1 MNSWQANNDF
11 DYVNGGGDGAFPS
24 PFASTVSKGNG
35 AGLQENRMKKFVKT
49 VKHYWPLYLMFA
61 PGFVYL
67 FINCYIPMFGIQIA
81 FRKYNARDG
90 IYGSPFCGLDN
101 FKFLFQTNDAW
112 IMTRNTLLYN
122 LAFIILG
129 NVLAI
134 AIAIMLNEI
143 TGSRKKQVYQTIILI
158 PYLISMIIV
167 SYLAFAFL
175 SSSNGFFNNT
185 ILKGLGLA
193 PVDWYNTPKYWPFIL
208 VFINLWKSLGYSMI
222 LYYATICG
230 IDYTLYE
237 AAEIDGASRWQKI
250 THVTLPSLKST
261 IIILI
266 LMSLSGIFRS
276 DFGLFYQV
284 TQNSGP
290 LIKVTQ
296 TIDTYV
302 YRGLMQTNN
311 IGMSSAAGVYQ
322 SVVGFILVMTAN
334 GIVRKV
340 DKDSA
345 LF

>member
-1 MNSWQANNDF
+1 
-11 DYVNGGGDGAFPS
+11 
-24 PFASTVSKGNG
+24 
-35 AGLQENRMKKFVKT
+35 MKKLVKT
-49 VKHYWPLYLMFA
+49 VRHYWPLYLMFV

-143 TGSRKKQVYQTIILI
+143 TGSKKKQVYQTIILI

-185 ILKGLGLA
+185 ILKGLGMD

-250 THVTLPSLKST
+250 THVTLPSLRST

>member
-1 MNSWQANNDF
+1 
-11 DYVNGGGDGAFPS
+11 
-24 PFASTVSKGNG
+24 
-35 AGLQENRMKKFVKT
+35 MKKFVKT
-49 VKHYWPLYLMFA
+49 VKHYWPMYLMFV

-81 FRKYNARDG
+81 FRRYNARDG

-122 LAFIILG
+122 LVFIILG

-143 TGSRKKQVYQTIILI
+143 TGKKKKQFYQTIILI

-175 SSSNGFFNNT
+175 SSSNGFFNNS
-185 ILKGLGLA
+185 ILKGLGLPA
-193 PVDWYNTPKYWPFIL
+193 VDWYNTPKYWPFIL

-261 IIILI
+261 SIILV

-311 IGMSSAAGVYQ
+311 LGMSSAAGVYQ

>member
-1 MNSWQANNDF
+1 MQ
-11 DYVNGGGDGAFPS
+11 
-24 PFASTVSKGNG
+24 K
-35 AGLQENRMKKFVKT
+35 ENRMKKLVKT
-49 VKHYWPLYLMFA
+49 VKHYWPLYLMFV

-81 FRKYNARDG
+81 FRRYNARDG

-122 LAFIILG
+122 LVFIILG

-143 TGSRKKQVYQTIILI
+143 TGKKKKQVYQTIILI

-175 SSSNGFFNNT
+175 SSSNGFFNNS
-185 ILKGLGLA
+185 ILKGLGLPA
-193 PVDWYNTPKYWPFIL
+193 VDWYNTPKYWPFIL

-261 IIILI
+261 IIILV

-276 DFGLFYQV
+276 HRTLAC
-284 TQNSGP
+284 SIRSHRIP
-290 LIKVTQ
+290 
-296 TIDTYV
+296 
-302 YRGLMQTNN
+302 
-311 IGMSSAAGVYQ
+311 
-322 SVVGFILVMTAN
+322 
-334 GIVRKV
+334 VR
-340 DKDSA
+340 
-345 LF
+345 LLR